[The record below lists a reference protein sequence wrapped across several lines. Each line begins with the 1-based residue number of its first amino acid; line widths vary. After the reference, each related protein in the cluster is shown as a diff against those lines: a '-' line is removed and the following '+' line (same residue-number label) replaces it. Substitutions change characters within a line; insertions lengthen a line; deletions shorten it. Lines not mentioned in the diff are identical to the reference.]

1 MNDKVT
7 QAQREQWDIDSI
19 TRRIEQRATPEHVQQ
34 ILIKIDALVPRLAS
48 RQNIEK
54 RVDELQRKLNK
65 RGVNDAIVWKVAR
78 AIEEG
83 RINEASVASVWPR
96 LETANNPGAYWV
108 ASVKGIFAQN
118 GLHWHEERWDE
129 VPISDQRNEPN

>member
-7 QAQREQWDIDSI
+7 QAQREQWDIESI
-19 TRRIEQRATPEHVQQ
+19 TRRIEQRAAPEHVQQ
-34 ILIKIDALVPRLAS
+34 ILIKIDALVPRLAT

-54 RVDELQRKLNK
+54 RVDELGRKLNK
-65 RGVNDAIVWKVAR
+65 RGVNDAIIWKVAR

-83 RINEASVASVWPR
+83 RINEASVAGVWPR

-108 ASVKGIFAQN
+108 AAMKGVFATN

-129 VPISDQRNEPN
+129 IPIAEQAAAPN